1 MRLLSF
7 CVALLLLPAA
17 FADDKPAAAGKKIT
31 TKDGKV
37 SATFPAQ
44 PTEKKGLNMVV
55 FLHEGKDGKTAL
67 VLNQG
72 VLPKEVD
79 LTDKDLVKKVLD
91 GGREAGIRAI
101 KGKLLTNKDLKLG
114 KYPGQTFDAEV
125 SIGIYRARVYLTGKH
140 MIQVVAVGSKEYV
153 DGAEAK
159 KFLDSL
165 KLEE

>member
-1 MRLLSF
+1 MRLLPF

-17 FADDKPAAAGKKIT
+17 SAEDKPAEGKKVT

-72 VLPKEVD
+72 VLPQQVD

-91 GGREAGIRAI
+91 GGREGGIRAI
-101 KGKLLTNKDLKLG
+101 KGKLITNKEIKLG
-114 KYPGQTFDAEV
+114 KYPGQSFDAEV
-125 SIGIYRARVYLTGKH
+125 SIGVYRARVYLTGKH